1 MGQMKQVEQEDLDVE
16 RHGFFRWSWY
26 LLTDAIESIN
36 NMFTDL
42 YARRMFNALDA
53 NGLFTS
59 EYILTEGDTMRV
71 GKPLSGPY
79 VGKYVM
85 QRVLTPTG
93 FAGTEG
99 VDYETYYSKTI

>member
-1 MGQMKQVEQEDLDVE
+1 MGQMKQVEQEDIDVE
-16 RHGFFRWSWY
+16 RHGFYRWSWR
-26 LLTDAIESIN
+26 LLVHAFESIN

-59 EYILTEGDTMRV
+59 EYILIENNTQRV

-79 VGKYVM
+79 VGSYVM

-93 FAGTEG
+93 FAGEED
-99 VDYETYYSKTI
+99 VDYETYYTYTP